1 MNNNFIEVLLLVKYP
16 LIGLFLIFVILSF
29 YWMPI
34 FNFFNLKPYFNVQ
47 RTHKNE
53 VSRLGGLV
61 IYLYFWIIYF
71 LDFTQDSLFL
81 NLLISSIPFVLISF
95 KEDMFHNTTPKNRL
109 IAMVI
114 SCLIFFY
121 INPIYFP
128 VIEIPYIGK
137 IISLYP
143 ISIIFFT
150 FSILVVMNGM
160 NFIDGM
166 NGLCGFTSSVILIVL
181 IFLSN
186 TYYDDQTIKLSYM
199 YLAPML
205 IFLIFN
211 FPFGKLFFG
220 DMGAYFYGYLISIL
234 IINFFGRHENLLSWM
249 AVLIL
254 FYPCMELLFSFIRKI
269 KSNTNPF
276 NPDNRHLH
284 SIIFQNFLKY
294 KYSKEKA
301 NFFSTLALLFFWIY
315 PVSIKFIVLDDIYS
329 ILGLLFIAFISYL
342 IFYKYF
348 KP

>member
-1 MNNNFIEVLLLVKYP
+1 M
-16 LIGLFLIFVILSF
+16 LSL
-29 YWMPI
+29 YWLKI
-34 FNFFNLKPYFNVQ
+34 FNYFKLKTYTNIQ
-47 RTHKNE
+47 RVHKNE
-53 VSRLGGLV
+53 IPRLGGFF
-61 IYLYFWIIYF
+61 IYLF
-71 LDFTQDSLFL
+71 LWVVFFIGLIDDNFFY
-81 NLLISSIPFVLISF
+81 NLLISSIPFVAISL
-95 KEDMFHNTTPKNRL
+95 KEDLFHDTSPKNRL
-109 IAMVI
+109 ILMVF

-284 SIIFQNFLKY
+284 SIIFQNF
-294 KYSKEKA
+294 
-301 NFFSTLALLFFWIY
+301 
-315 PVSIKFIVLDDIYS
+315 
-329 ILGLLFIAFISYL
+329 
-342 IFYKYF
+342 
-348 KP
+348 